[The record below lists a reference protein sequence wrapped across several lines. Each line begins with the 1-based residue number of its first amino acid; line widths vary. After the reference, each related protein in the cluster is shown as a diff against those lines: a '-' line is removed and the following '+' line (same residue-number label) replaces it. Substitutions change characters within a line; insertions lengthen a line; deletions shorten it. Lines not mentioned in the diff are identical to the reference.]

1 MKDLKSIKNSLI
13 KKIKKN
19 NKFLL
24 LIILIMSQKTLMNIF
39 DITANRIRQVKD
51 GAVNDI
57 EDLYA
62 SKSDIQTV
70 LDSKADQANT
80 YTKQQIDANF
90 YDITET
96 YDKTEIN
103 VLSNNISSNT
113 FLIGNLTITSNTNF
127 NNISSNSNLINN
139 LNSTIT
145 SNFNNISSNIHLINN
160 VNSTITSNFNN
171 ISSNSNLIN
180 TNFNNISSNSNL
192 INNLNST
199 ITSNF
204 NNISSNSNLITGLNS
219 TINSHIIAISDLQN
233 GGSFHETDYYNKITT
248 NNLLSEKLDTSISN
262 NTLIHNITT
271 TSTFKIANFGN
282 YNNFFEMYNN
292 YFDSYVYGS
301 LAGSTMFLNQ
311 RGFGNV
317 EINNS
322 STFQND
328 KIILNHNTTILS
340 NLQVSGLFSCSSILD
355 ITGSDSRYV
364 LQSDNL
370 AGLIT
375 GNTNTINSIITNDS
389 TQDTVISQKLDKV
402 NTTVQTVNSP
412 LILSLTDNTNPI
424 FRIQDAVSNQRLE
437 FKRGCQLDSYQGLQ
451 GATPYRL
458 WLGWNTGDVIIGRP
472 NNASRITI
480 NGNVHTSYNFAQMH
494 GTSYFEGAVYMK
506 GNLFTNNDFS
516 TDIKTKIDNINTS
529 INGLEPYLETYT
541 PDAIEGFYMHHPN
554 FVAVSVGDV
563 TNASNQYFMCDGLVN
578 KTIFSKPIDVLG
590 NIYTNAD
597 VNCDNINIA
606 TDGKLTIDTNC
617 ELYRY
622 VSAFSSFDMRNTD
635 SNSSIRFICGDPA
648 VQSNIVGAVNIT
660 TGWTFN
666 TATADFMGNLFAND
680 VYVKTNGALRS
691 NHLAPNGGTLVTVD
705 TNLAVQNAYLATNT
719 IQSFDLTTVSFL
731 DNISMTTGTDIKM
744 GTSEISTY
752 YDGTELS
759 TIDIIFRTSNTAFRI
774 ADSSSTPSVLLS
786 IDKTFGTTVN
796 TGSFTN
802 NAPSTFNENVTV
814 VNTKTLF
821 VNDIQ
826 DASGDAIDIT
836 AGTVT
841 INGSLIDNSD
851 ARLKYD
857 VDLLKSNCISM
868 IKKFK
873 PKKFKRKDRDDKDA
887 IHIGYIADDLL
898 KAVPKEI
905 SNVVHTSREYLGIE
919 YTKVPI
925 LLHKA
930 LLEVIDK
937 VEKLEKEIKELKKEK
952 SK

>member
-1 MKDLKSIKNSLI
+1 MPSINLTNFENVVAHTISEINSTSGI
-13 KKIKKN
+13 
-19 NKFLL
+19 
-24 LIILIMSQKTLMNIF
+24 TNIRN
-39 DITANRIRQVKD
+39 IYANQ
-51 GAVNDI
+51 
-57 EDLYA
+57 
-62 SKSDIQTV
+62 SDIID
-70 LDSKADQANT
+70 LLNNKADQVDT
-80 YTKQQIDANF
+80 YTKAQIDSNF
-90 YDITET
+90 YDITQS
-96 YDKTEIN
+96 YNKTEVN

-127 NNISSNSNLINN
+127 NSISSNSNLINNLNSTMTSNFNSISSNSNLINNLNSTVSTNFNNISSNTNLINTNFNNISTNTHLIDN

-145 SNFNNISSNIHLINN
+145 SNFNNISSN
-160 VNSTITSNFNN
+160 T
-171 ISSNSNLIN
+171 
-180 TNFNNISSNSNL
+180 NL

-199 ITSNF
+199 VSTNF
-204 NNISSNSNLITGLNS
+204 NSISSNSHLIS
-219 TINSHIIAISDLQN
+219 QLQS
-233 GGSFHETDYYNKITT
+233 GSFDSNLYYNKITT
-248 NNLLSEKLDTSISN
+248 NNLLSDKLNTSILN

-282 YNNFFEMYNN
+282 YNNFYEMYNN
-292 YFDSYVYGS
+292 YFDSYIYGNLS
-301 LAGSTMFLNQ
+301 GATMFLNQ
-311 RGFGNV
+311 RGFGDV

-340 NLQVSGLFSCSSILD
+340 NLQVSGLFSCSSILN
-355 ITGSDSRYV
+355 IAGSDARYV
-364 LQSDNL
+364 LQSDGLN
-370 AGLIT
+370 GLIT

-389 TQDTVISQKLDKV
+389 AQDTVISQKLDKV
-402 NTTVQTVNSP
+402 NTTAQTVNSP

-480 NGNVHTSYNFAQMH
+480 NGNIHTSYNFAQMH

-541 PDAIEGFYMHHPN
+541 PDSIQGFYIHHPN
-554 FVAVSVGDV
+554 FVACSIGDI
-563 TNASNQYFMCDGLVN
+563 TNASNQYFMADGLVG

-597 VNCDNINIA
+597 VNCDNVNIA

-617 ELYRY
+617 HLYRY
-622 VSAFSSFDMRNTD
+622 VSAFSSFDMRNSD
-635 SNSSIRFICGDPA
+635 ANSSIRFICGDPA

-660 TGWTFN
+660 SGWTFN
-666 TATADFMGNLFAND
+666 TATVDVMGNLFADD

-691 NHLAPNGGTLVTVD
+691 NHLAPNGGTLITVD
-705 TNLAVQNAYLATNT
+705 TNMAIQNAYLATNT

-731 DNISMTTGTDIKM
+731 NDISMTTGTDIKL

-752 YDGTELS
+752 YDGTNLS
-759 TIDIIFRTSNTAFRI
+759 TFDVIFRTSNTAFRI

-796 TGSFTN
+796 TESFTN
-802 NAPSTFNENVTV
+802 NAPSTFNENITV
-814 VNTKTLF
+814 AGTKKMLCNLIEPSTGT
-821 VNDIQ
+821 N
-826 DASGDAIDIT
+826 IDLT
-836 AGTVT
+836 ATTVT
-841 INGSLIDNSD
+841 INGTFVDSSD
-851 ARLKYD
+851 SRLKYD
-857 VDLLKSNCISM
+857 IDNVKSNCMNI

-873 PKKFKRKDRDDKDA
+873 PKKFKRHDRNDGGKT
-887 IHIGYIADDLL
+887 HIGYIADEVL
-898 KAVPKEI
+898 KAIPKEFENI
-905 SNVVHTSREYLGIE
+905 VCQDREYLGLN
-919 YTKVPI
+919 YLVLPV
-925 LLHKA
+925 LVHKA
-930 LLEVIDK
+930 VLELNDKID
-937 VEKLEKEIKELKKEK
+937 KLEKGFKELKKEK

>member
-1 MKDLKSIKNSLI
+1 MPSINLTNFENVVAHTISEINST
-13 KKIKKN
+13 
-19 NKFLL
+19 
-24 LIILIMSQKTLMNIF
+24 SGVTNIRN
-39 DITANRIRQVKD
+39 IYANQ
-51 GAVNDI
+51 
-57 EDLYA
+57 
-62 SKSDIQTV
+62 SDIID
-70 LDSKADQANT
+70 LLNNKADQVDT
-80 YTKQQIDANF
+80 YTKAQIDANF
-90 YDITET
+90 YDINQS
-96 YDKTEIN
+96 YNKTEVN

-127 NNISSNSNLINN
+127 NNISSNTHLINN

-145 SNFNNISSNIHLINN
+145 
-160 VNSTITSNFNN
+160 
-171 ISSNSNLIN
+171 
-180 TNFNNISSNSNL
+180 TNFNNISSNTNLINTNINNISSNTHL

-219 TINSHIIAISDLQN
+219 TVNSHITAILDLQNEN
-233 GGSFHETDYYNKITT
+233 GGSFNESDYYNKITT
-248 NNLLSEKLDTSISN
+248 NNLLSEKLNTSVLN

-282 YNNFFEMYNN
+282 YNNFYEMYNN
-292 YFDSYVYGS
+292 YFDSYIYGNLS
-301 LAGSTMFLNQ
+301 GATMFLNQ
-311 RGFGNV
+311 RGFGDV

-328 KIILNHNTTILS
+328 KILLNHNTTILS

-355 ITGSDSRYV
+355 IAGSDARYV
-364 LQSDNL
+364 LQSDGLNS
-370 AGLIT
+370 LIT

-389 TQDTVISQKLDKV
+389 AQDTVISQKLDKV
-402 NTTVQTVNSP
+402 NTTAQTVNSP

-480 NGNVHTSYNFAQMH
+480 NGNIHTSYNFAQMH

-541 PDAIEGFYMHHPN
+541 PDAIEGFYIHHPN
-554 FVAVSVGDV
+554 FVACNIGDI
-563 TNASNQYFMCDGLVN
+563 TNASNQYFMADGLVG

-635 SNSSIRFICGDPA
+635 ANSSIRFICGDPA

-660 TGWTFN
+660 SGWTFN
-666 TATADFMGNLFAND
+666 TATVDVMGNLFADD

-691 NHLAPNGGTLVTVD
+691 NHLAPNGGTLITVD

-731 DNISMTTGTDIKM
+731 NDISMTTGTDLKL

-752 YDGTELS
+752 YDGTSLS
-759 TIDIIFRTSNTAFRI
+759 TIDVIFRTSNTAFRI

-796 TGSFTN
+796 TESFTN
-802 NAPSTFNENVTV
+802 NAPSTFNENITV
-814 VNTKTLF
+814 AGTKKMLCNLIEPSTGT
-821 VNDIQ
+821 N
-826 DASGDAIDIT
+826 IDLT
-836 AGTVT
+836 ATTVT
-841 INGSLIDNSD
+841 INGTFVDSSD
-851 ARLKYD
+851 SRLKYD
-857 VDLLKSNCISM
+857 IDNIKSNCM
-868 IKKFK
+868 NVIKKFK
-873 PKKFKRKDRDDKDA
+873 PKKFKRHDRNDNGKT
-887 IHIGYIADDLL
+887 HIGYIADEVL
-898 KAVPKEI
+898 KAIPKEFENI
-905 SNVVHTSREYLGIE
+905 VCKDREYLGLN
-919 YTKVPI
+919 YLVLPV
-925 LLHKA
+925 LVHKA
-930 LLEVIDK
+930 VLELNDKID
-937 VEKLEKEIKELKKEK
+937 KLEKEIKELKKEK

>member
-1 MKDLKSIKNSLI
+1 MPSINLTNFENVVAHTISEINST
-13 KKIKKN
+13 
-19 NKFLL
+19 
-24 LIILIMSQKTLMNIF
+24 SGVTNIRN
-39 DITANRIRQVKD
+39 IYANQ
-51 GAVNDI
+51 
-57 EDLYA
+57 
-62 SKSDIQTV
+62 SDIID
-70 LDSKADQANT
+70 LLNNKADQVDT
-80 YTKQQIDANF
+80 YTKAQIDANF
-90 YDITET
+90 YDITQS
-96 YDKTEIN
+96 YNKTEVN

-127 NNISSNSNLINN
+127 NNISSNTHLINN

-145 SNFNNISSNIHLINN
+145 
-160 VNSTITSNFNN
+160 
-171 ISSNSNLIN
+171 
-180 TNFNNISSNSNL
+180 TNFNNISSNTNLINTNIINISSNTHL

-219 TINSHIIAISDLQN
+219 TVNSHITAILDLQNEN
-233 GGSFHETDYYNKITT
+233 GGSFHESDYYNKITT
-248 NNLLSEKLDTSISN
+248 NNLLSEKLNTSVLN

-282 YNNFFEMYNN
+282 YNNFYEMYNN
-292 YFDSYVYGS
+292 YFDSYIYGNLS
-301 LAGSTMFLNQ
+301 GATMFLNQ
-311 RGFGNV
+311 RGFGDV

-328 KIILNHNTTILS
+328 KILLNHNTTILS

-355 ITGSDSRYV
+355 IAGSDARYV
-364 LQSDNL
+364 LQSDGLNS
-370 AGLIT
+370 LIT

-389 TQDTVISQKLDKV
+389 AQDTVISQKLDKV
-402 NTTVQTVNSP
+402 NTTAQTVNSP

-529 INGLEPYLETYT
+529 INGLEPYLETYV
-541 PDAIEGFYMHHPN
+541 PDAIEGFYIHHPS
-554 FVAVSVGDV
+554 FVACSIGDI
-563 TNASNQYFMCDGLVN
+563 TNASNQYFMADGLVG

-606 TDGKLTIDTNC
+606 TNGKLTIDTNC

-635 SNSSIRFICGDPA
+635 ANSSIRFICGDPA

-660 TGWTFN
+660 SGWTFN
-666 TATADFMGNLFAND
+666 TATVDVMGNLFADD

-691 NHLAPNGGTLVTVD
+691 NHLAPNGGTLITVD

-731 DNISMTTGTDIKM
+731 NDISMTTGTDIKL

-752 YDGTELS
+752 YDGTNLS
-759 TIDIIFRTSNTAFRI
+759 TFDVIFRTSNTAFRVS
-774 ADSSSTPSVLLS
+774 DSSTTPSVLLS

-802 NAPSTFNENVTV
+802 NASSTFNENVTV
-814 VNTKTLF
+814 AGTKKMLCNTLEPSTGT
-821 VNDIQ
+821 N
-826 DASGDAIDIT
+826 IDLT
-836 AGTVT
+836 ATTVT
-841 INGSLIDNSD
+841 INGTFVDSSD
-851 ARLKYD
+851 SRLKYD
-857 VDLLKSNCISM
+857 IDNVKSNCMNI

-873 PKKFKRKDRDDKDA
+873 PKKFKRHDRNDGGKT
-887 IHIGYIADDLL
+887 HIGYIADEVL
-898 KAVPKEI
+898 KAIPKEFENI
-905 SNVVHTSREYLGIE
+905 VCKDKEYLGLN
-919 YTKVPI
+919 YLVLPV
-925 LLHKA
+925 LVHKA
-930 LLEVIDK
+930 VLELNDKID
-937 VEKLEKEIKELKKEK
+937 KLEK
-952 SK
+952 

>member
-1 MKDLKSIKNSLI
+1 MPSINLTNFENVVAHTISEINDTGIQDI
-13 KKIKKN
+13 KTI
-19 NKFLL
+19 
-24 LIILIMSQKTLMNIF
+24 
-39 DITANRIRQVKD
+39 
-51 GAVNDI
+51 
-57 EDLYA
+57 YA
-62 SKSDIQTV
+62 SQTDIID
-70 LDSKADQANT
+70 LLNNKADQVNT
-80 YTKQQIDANF
+80 YTKAQIDANF
-90 YDITET
+90 YTKIES
-96 YDKTEIN
+96 YNKTEVN
-103 VLSNNISSNT
+103 VLSNNISSNAYFIMNNTATIASNLVNVSSNT

-127 NNISSNSNLINN
+127 NNISSNTHLINN

-145 SNFNNISSNIHLINN
+145 TNFNNISSNTNLINTN
-160 VNSTITSNFNN
+160 INN
-171 ISSNSNLIN
+171 ISSNTSLIN
-180 TNFNNISSNSNL
+180 TNINNTSSNTHLINNLNSTVTTNFNNISSNSHL
-192 INNLNST
+192 ISQ
-199 ITSNF
+199 
-204 NNISSNSNLITGLNS
+204 
-219 TINSHIIAISDLQN
+219 LQT
-233 GGSFHETDYYNKITT
+233 GSFNEADYYNKITT
-248 NNLLSEKLDTSISN
+248 NNLLSEKLNTSVLN

-271 TSTFKIANFGN
+271 TATFKIAEFGN

-301 LAGSTMFLNQ
+301 LTGSTIFLNQ
-311 RGFGNV
+311 RGFGDV

-355 ITGSDSRYV
+355 IAGSDARYV
-364 LQSDNL
+364 LQSDGL
-370 AGLIT
+370 SGLIT

-389 TQDTVISQKLDKV
+389 AQDTVISQKLDKV
-402 NTTVQTVNSP
+402 NTTAQTVNSP

-437 FKRGCQLDSYQGLQ
+437 FKRGCQLDSYQGLT

-541 PDAIEGFYMHHPN
+541 PDATEGFYIHHPN
-554 FVAVSVGDV
+554 FVAVSVGDI
-563 TNASNQYFMCDGLVN
+563 TNASNQYMMCDGLVN
-578 KTIFSKPIDVLG
+578 KTIFSKPVDVLG

-597 VNCDNINIA
+597 VNCDNVNIA

-622 VSAFSSFDMRNTD
+622 VSAFSSFDMRNTNA
-635 SNSSIRFICGDPA
+635 NSSIRFICGDPA
-648 VQSNIVGAVNIT
+648 VQSNIVGAVNIS

-666 TATADFMGNLFAND
+666 TSTVDVMGNLFAD
-680 VYVKTNGALRS
+680 DIYVKTNGALRS
-691 NHLAPNGGTLVTVD
+691 NHISPNGGSLVTID
-705 TNLAVQNAYLATNT
+705 SNLAVQNAYLATNT

-731 DNISMTTGTDIKM
+731 NNISMTTGTDLKM

-752 YDGTELS
+752 YDGTSLS
-759 TIDIIFRTSNTAFRI
+759 TIDVIFRTSNTAFRV
-774 ADSSSTPSVLLS
+774 ADSSTTPSVLLS

-796 TGSFTN
+796 TESFTN
-802 NAPSTFNENVTV
+802 NAPSTFNENITV
-814 VNTKTLF
+814 AGTKKMLCNLIEPSTGT
-821 VNDIQ
+821 N
-826 DASGDAIDIT
+826 IDLT
-836 AGTVT
+836 ATTVT
-841 INGSLIDNSD
+841 INGTFVDSSD
-851 ARLKYD
+851 SRLKYD
-857 VDLLKSNCISM
+857 IDNVKSNCMNI

-873 PKKFKRKDRDDKDA
+873 PKKFKRHDRNDDGKT
-887 IHIGYIADDLL
+887 HIGYIADEVL
-898 KAVPKEI
+898 KAIPKEFE
-905 SNVVHTSREYLGIE
+905 NVVCKDREYLGLN
-919 YTKVPI
+919 YLVLPV
-925 LLHKA
+925 LVHKA
-930 LLEVIDK
+930 VLELNDK
-937 VEKLEKEIKELKKEK
+937 VDKLEKEIKELKKEK

>member
-1 MKDLKSIKNSLI
+1 
-13 KKIKKN
+13 
-19 NKFLL
+19 
-24 LIILIMSQKTLMNIF
+24 MNTF
-39 DITANRIRQVKD
+39 DITANKIRQVKD

-80 YTKQQIDANF
+80 YTKEQINANF

-127 NNISSNSNLINN
+127 NNISSNTNLINN
-139 LNSTIT
+139 VNSTMT
-145 SNFNNISSNIHLINN
+145 TNFNNISSNMHLINN
-160 VNSTITSNFNN
+160 LNSTITSNFNN

-180 TNFNNISSNSNL
+180 TNFNNVSSNSHL

-199 ITSNF
+199 MTSNF

-233 GGSFHETDYYNKITT
+233 GGSFNETDYYNKITT
-248 NNLLSEKLDTSISN
+248 NNLLSEKLDTSVLN

-311 RGFGNV
+311 RGFGNY
-317 EINNS
+317 NS

-340 NLQVSGLFSCSSILD
+340 NLQISGLFSCSSILD
-355 ITGSDSRYV
+355 ITGSDARYV
-364 LQSDNL
+364 LQSDGL
-370 AGLIT
+370 SGLIT
-375 GNTNTINSIITNDS
+375 GNTNTINSIITSNNS
-389 TQDTVISQKLDKV
+389 QDTSLGQKLDKIDTNAQSIAGPIIYSD
-402 NTTVQTVNSP
+402 NTTLHSNLNMLTTGSIICNKFSTTPSP
-412 LILSLTDNTNPI
+412 EI
-424 FRIQDAVSNQRLE
+424 
-437 FKRGCQLDSYQGLQ
+437 GLQ
-451 GATPYRL
+451 MTFQMFNREFNINRDGRMWMSSAGGQWETQI
-458 WLGWNTGDVIIGRP
+458 GDANVGRVWVKD
-472 NNASRITI
+472 RF
-480 NGNVHTSYNFAQMH
+480 GL
-494 GTSYFEGAVYMK
+494 GAVGVNGYVLNCA
-506 GNLFTNNDFS
+506 GQARFTGAAQFVGTNSAISLNNGSYLNF
-516 TDIKTKIDNINTS
+516 NNNGS
-529 INGLEPYLETYT
+529 IQRYT
-541 PDAIEGFYMHHPN
+541 PDAIEGLYMAHNN

-563 TNASNQYFMCDGLVN
+563 SNASNQYFMCDGLVN
-578 KTIFSKPIDVLG
+578 KTIFNKPVDVLG

-635 SNSSIRFICGDPA
+635 ANSSIRFICGDPA

-666 TATADFMGNLFAND
+666 TATADFMGNLFADD

-691 NHLAPNGGTLVTVD
+691 NHIAPNGGTLVTVD

-731 DNISMTTGTDIKM
+731 NNISMTTGTDIKM

-752 YDGTELS
+752 YDGTSLS
-759 TIDIIFRTSNTAFRI
+759 TIDVIFRTSNTAFRVSD
-774 ADSSSTPSVLLS
+774 ASSTPSVLLS

-796 TGSFTN
+796 TESFTN

-836 AGTVT
+836 AGSVT

-873 PKKFKRKDRDDKDA
+873 PKKIKRKDRDDKDA

-905 SNVVHTSREYLGIE
+905 SNVVHSSREYLGIE

-937 VEKLEKEIKELKKEK
+937 VEKLEKEIKEFKKEK
-952 SK
+952 KYII

>member
-1 MKDLKSIKNSLI
+1 
-13 KKIKKN
+13 
-19 NKFLL
+19 
-24 LIILIMSQKTLMNIF
+24 MNIF

-62 SKSDIQTV
+62 SRSDIQTV
-70 LDSKADQANT
+70 LDSKADQADT
-80 YTKQQIDANF
+80 YTKEQINANF

-96 YDKTEIN
+96 YNKTEIN

-113 FLIGNLTITSNTNF
+113 FLIGNLTVTSNTNF
-127 NNISSNSNLINN
+127 NNISSNTNLINN
-139 LNSTIT
+139 LNSTM
-145 SNFNNISSNIHLINN
+145 
-160 VNSTITSNFNN
+160 TSNFNN
-171 ISSNSNLIN
+171 ISSNSHLIN
-180 TNFNNISSNSNL
+180 TNFNNISSNTNL

-199 ITSNF
+199 VSTNF
-204 NNISSNSNLITGLNS
+204 NNISSNSHLIS
-219 TINSHIIAISDLQN
+219 QLQT
-233 GGSFHETDYYNKITT
+233 GSFDSNLYYNKITT
-248 NNLLSEKLDTSISN
+248 NTLLSDKLNTSILN

-271 TSTFKIANFGN
+271 TATFKIAEFGN

-292 YFDSYVYGS
+292 YFDSYVYGNLS
-301 LAGSTMFLNQ
+301 GATMFLNQ
-311 RGFGNV
+311 RGFGDV

-328 KIILNHNTTILS
+328 KILLNHNTTILS

-364 LQSDNL
+364 LQSDNV

-389 TQDTVISQKLDKV
+389 AQDTVISQKLDKV
-402 NTTVQTVNSP
+402 NTTAQTVNSP

-480 NGNVHTSYNFAQMH
+480 NGNVHTSYNFAQAH

-541 PDAIEGFYMHHPN
+541 PDAIEGFYIHHPN
-554 FVAVSVGDV
+554 FLACSIGDLSD
-563 TNASNQYFMCDGLVN
+563 ASNQYFMADGLVG

-597 VNCDNINIA
+597 VNCDNVNIA

-635 SNSSIRFICGDPA
+635 ANSSIRFICGDPA

-660 TGWTFN
+660 SGWTFN
-666 TATADFMGNLFAND
+666 TATVDVMGNLFADD

-691 NHLAPNGGTLVTVD
+691 NHLAPNGGTLITVD
-705 TNLAVQNAYLATNT
+705 TNMAVQNAYLATNT

-731 DNISMTTGTDIKM
+731 NNISMTTGTDIKM

-752 YDGTELS
+752 HDGTNLS
-759 TIDIIFRTSNTAFRI
+759 TIDVIFRTSNTAFRVSD
-774 ADSSSTPSVLLS
+774 ASSTPSVLLS

-796 TGSFTN
+796 TESFTN

-814 VNTKTLF
+814 AGTKKMLCNLIEPSTGT
-821 VNDIQ
+821 N
-826 DASGDAIDIT
+826 IDLT
-836 AGTVT
+836 ATTVT
-841 INGSLIDNSD
+841 INGTFVDSSD
-851 ARLKYD
+851 SRLKYD
-857 VDLLKSNCISM
+857 IDNVKSNCMNI
-868 IKKFK
+868 IKKF
-873 PKKFKRKDRDDKDA
+873 
-887 IHIGYIADDLL
+887 
-898 KAVPKEI
+898 
-905 SNVVHTSREYLGIE
+905 
-919 YTKVPI
+919 
-925 LLHKA
+925 
-930 LLEVIDK
+930 
-937 VEKLEKEIKELKKEK
+937 
-952 SK
+952 

>member
-1 MKDLKSIKNSLI
+1 MTTNFNNINSNSNLI
-13 KKIKKN
+13 N
-19 NKFLL
+19 
-24 LIILIMSQKTLMNIF
+24 TNI
-39 DITANRIRQVKD
+39 
-51 GAVNDI
+51 
-57 EDLYA
+57 
-62 SKSDIQTV
+62 
-70 LDSKADQANT
+70 
-80 YTKQQIDANF
+80 
-90 YDITET
+90 
-96 YDKTEIN
+96 
-103 VLSNNISSNT
+103 NNISSNT
-113 FLIGNLTITSNTNF
+113 H
-127 NNISSNSNLINN
+127 LINN

-145 SNFNNISSNIHLINN
+145 
-160 VNSTITSNFNN
+160 T
-171 ISSNSNLIN
+171 
-180 TNFNNISSNSNL
+180 
-192 INNLNST
+192 
-199 ITSNF
+199 NF

-219 TINSHIIAISDLQN
+219 TVNSHISAISDLQN
-233 GGSFHETDYYNKITT
+233 GGSLNEADYYNKITT
-248 NNLLSEKLDTSISN
+248 NNLLSNKLNTSILN

-271 TSTFKIANFGN
+271 TATFKIAEFGN

-292 YFDSYVYGS
+292 YFDSYVYGNS
-301 LAGSTMFLNQ
+301 SGATMFLNQ
-311 RGFGNV
+311 RGFGDV

-328 KIILNHNTTILS
+328 KIILSHNTTILS

-355 ITGSDSRYV
+355 IAGSDARYV

-370 AGLIT
+370 AGLIS
-375 GNTNTINSIITNDS
+375 GNTNTINTIITNDS
-389 TQDTVISQKLDKV
+389 AQDVSISQKLDKV
-402 NTTVQTVNSP
+402 NTTAQTVNSP

-480 NGNVHTSYNFAQMH
+480 NGNVHTSYNFAQAH
-494 GTSYFEGAVYMK
+494 GTSYFEGGVYMK

-516 TDIKTKIDNINTS
+516 TDIKTKTDNINTS

-541 PDAIEGFYMHHPN
+541 PDAIEGFYIHHPN
-554 FVAVSVGDV
+554 FVACSVGDI
-563 TNASNQYFMCDGLVN
+563 TNASNQYFMADGLVG

-597 VNCDNINIA
+597 VNCDNVNID

-648 VQSNIVGAVNIT
+648 VQSNVVGAVNIT
-660 TGWTFN
+660 SGWTFN
-666 TATADFMGNLFAND
+666 TATADFMGNLFADD

-691 NHLAPNGGTLVTVD
+691 NHLAPNGGTVITVD

-731 DNISMTTGTDIKM
+731 NDISMTTGTDIKL

-752 YDGTELS
+752 YDGTNLS
-759 TIDIIFRTSNTAFRI
+759 TFDVIFRTSNTAFRVS
-774 ADSSSTPSVLLS
+774 DSSTTPSVLLS
-786 IDKTFGTTVN
+786 IDKTFGTTLN

-802 NAPSTFNENVTV
+802 NASSTFNENVTV
-814 VNTKTLF
+814 AGTKKLLCNTLEPSTGT
-821 VNDIQ
+821 N
-826 DASGDAIDIT
+826 IDLT
-836 AGTVT
+836 ATTVT
-841 INGSLIDNSD
+841 INGTFVDSSD
-851 ARLKYD
+851 SRLKYD
-857 VDLLKSNCISM
+857 IDNVKSNCMNI

-873 PKKFKRKDRDDKDA
+873 PKKFKRHDRNDGGKT
-887 IHIGYIADDLL
+887 HIGYIADEVL
-898 KAVPKEI
+898 KAIPKEFENI
-905 SNVVHTSREYLGIE
+905 VCKDKEYLGLN
-919 YTKVPI
+919 YLVLPV
-925 LLHKA
+925 LVHKA
-930 LLEVIDK
+930 VLELNDKID
-937 VEKLEKEIKELKKEK
+937 KLEKEIKELKKEK

>member
-1 MKDLKSIKNSLI
+1 MPSINLTNFENVVAHTISEINSTSGI
-13 KKIKKN
+13 
-19 NKFLL
+19 
-24 LIILIMSQKTLMNIF
+24 TNIRN
-39 DITANRIRQVKD
+39 IYANQ
-51 GAVNDI
+51 
-57 EDLYA
+57 
-62 SKSDIQTV
+62 SDIID
-70 LDSKADQANT
+70 LLNNKADQVDT
-80 YTKQQIDANF
+80 YTKAQIDSNF
-90 YDITET
+90 YDITQS
-96 YDKTEIN
+96 YNKTEVN

-127 NNISSNSNLINN
+127 NSISSNSNLINNLNSTMTSNFNSISSNSNLINNLNSTVSTNFNNISSNTNLINTNFNNISTNTHLIDN

-145 SNFNNISSNIHLINN
+145 SNFNNISSNTNLINN
-160 VNSTITSNFNN
+160 LNSTVS
-171 ISSNSNLIN
+171 
-180 TNFNNISSNSNL
+180 TNFNNISSNSHL
-192 INNLNST
+192 ISQLQSG
-199 ITSNF
+199 SF
-204 NNISSNSNLITGLNS
+204 DSNL
-219 TINSHIIAISDLQN
+219 
-233 GGSFHETDYYNKITT
+233 YYNKITT
-248 NNLLSEKLDTSISN
+248 NNLLSDKLNTSILN

-282 YNNFFEMYNN
+282 YNNFYEMYNN
-292 YFDSYVYGS
+292 YFDSYIYGNLS
-301 LAGSTMFLNQ
+301 GATMFLNQ
-311 RGFGNV
+311 RGFGDV

-340 NLQVSGLFSCSSILD
+340 NLQVSGLFSCSSILN
-355 ITGSDSRYV
+355 IAGSDARYV
-364 LQSDNL
+364 LQSDGLN
-370 AGLIT
+370 GLIT

-389 TQDTVISQKLDKV
+389 AQDTVISQKLDKV
-402 NTTVQTVNSP
+402 NTTAQTVNSP

-480 NGNVHTSYNFAQMH
+480 NGNIHTSYNFAQMH

-541 PDAIEGFYMHHPN
+541 PSSTEGFYVHHPN
-554 FVAVSVGDV
+554 FVACSVGDI
-563 TNASNQYFMCDGLVN
+563 TNASNQYFMADGLVG

-590 NIYTNAD
+590 NIYTNAS
-597 VNCDNINIA
+597 VNCDNVNIA

-622 VSAFSSFDMRNTD
+622 VSAFSSFDMRNSD
-635 SNSSIRFICGDPA
+635 ANSSIRFICGDPA
-648 VQSNIVGAVNIT
+648 VQSNIVGAVNVS

-666 TATADFMGNLFAND
+666 TSTADVMGNLFADNI
-680 VYVKTNGALRS
+680 YVKSGGALRS
-691 NHLAPNGGTLVTVD
+691 NHLAPNGGTLITVD

-731 DNISMTTGTDIKM
+731 DNISMTTGTDILM

-752 YDGTELS
+752 YDGTNLS
-759 TIDIIFRTSNTAFRI
+759 TIDVIFRTSNTAFRVS
-774 ADSSSTPSVLLS
+774 DSSTTPSVLLS

-802 NAPSTFNENVTV
+802 NASSTFNENVKVAGTKKLLC
-814 VNTKTLF
+814 NTLEPSTGT
-821 VNDIQ
+821 N
-826 DASGDAIDIT
+826 IDLT
-836 AGTVT
+836 ATTVT
-841 INGSLIDNSD
+841 INGTFVDSSD
-851 ARLKYD
+851 SRLKYD
-857 VDLLKSNCISM
+857 IDNVKSNCMNI

-873 PKKFKRKDRDDKDA
+873 PKKFKRHDRNDGGKT
-887 IHIGYIADDLL
+887 HIGYIADEVL
-898 KAVPKEI
+898 KAIPKEFENI
-905 SNVVHTSREYLGIE
+905 VCQDREYLGLN
-919 YTKVPI
+919 YLVLPV
-925 LLHKA
+925 LVHKA
-930 LLEVIDK
+930 VLELNDKID
-937 VEKLEKEIKELKKEK
+937 KLEKEVKELKKEK

>member
-1 MKDLKSIKNSLI
+1 MPSINLTNFENVVAHTISEINST
-13 KKIKKN
+13 
-19 NKFLL
+19 
-24 LIILIMSQKTLMNIF
+24 SGVTNIRN
-39 DITANRIRQVKD
+39 IYANQ
-51 GAVNDI
+51 
-57 EDLYA
+57 
-62 SKSDIQTV
+62 SDIID
-70 LDSKADQANT
+70 LLNNKADQVDT
-80 YTKQQIDANF
+80 YTKAQIDANF
-90 YDITET
+90 YDINQS
-96 YDKTEIN
+96 YNKTEVD

-127 NNISSNSNLINN
+127 NSISSNTNLISNLNSTMTTNFNNISSNSNLINTNINNISSNTHLINN

-145 SNFNNISSNIHLINN
+145 SNFNNISSN
-160 VNSTITSNFNN
+160 T
-171 ISSNSNLIN
+171 
-180 TNFNNISSNSNL
+180 
-192 INNLNST
+192 
-199 ITSNF
+199 
-204 NNISSNSNLITGLNS
+204 NLITGLNS
-219 TINSHIIAISDLQN
+219 TVNSHISAISDLQN
-233 GGSFHETDYYNKITT
+233 GGSLNEADYYNKITT
-248 NNLLSEKLDTSISN
+248 NNLLSNKLNTSILN

-271 TSTFKIANFGN
+271 TATFKIAEFGN

-292 YFDSYVYGS
+292 YFDSYVYGNS
-301 LAGSTMFLNQ
+301 TGATMFLNQ
-311 RGFGNV
+311 RGFGDV

-355 ITGSDSRYV
+355 IAGSDARYV

-370 AGLIT
+370 AGLIS
-375 GNTNTINSIITNDS
+375 GNTNTINTIIANDS
-389 TQDTVISQKLDKV
+389 AQDVSISQKLDKV
-402 NTTVQTVNSP
+402 NTTAQTVNSP

-529 INGLEPYLETYT
+529 INGLEPYLETYV
-541 PDAIEGFYMHHPN
+541 PDAIEGFYIHHPN
-554 FVAVSVGDV
+554 FVACSIGDI
-563 TNASNQYFMCDGLVN
+563 TIASNQYFMADGLVG

-635 SNSSIRFICGDPA
+635 ANSSIRFICGDPA

-660 TGWTFN
+660 SGWTFN
-666 TATADFMGNLFAND
+666 TATVDVMGNLFADD

-691 NHLAPNGGTLVTVD
+691 NHLAPNGGTLITVD
-705 TNLAVQNAYLATNT
+705 TNMAIQNAYLATNT

-731 DNISMTTGTDIKM
+731 NDISMTTGTDLKL

-752 YDGTELS
+752 YDGTSLS
-759 TIDIIFRTSNTAFRI
+759 TIDVIFRTSNTAFRI

-796 TGSFTN
+796 TESFTN
-802 NAPSTFNENVTV
+802 NAPSTFNENITV
-814 VNTKTLF
+814 AGTKKMLCNLIEPSTGT
-821 VNDIQ
+821 N
-826 DASGDAIDIT
+826 IDLT
-836 AGTVT
+836 ATTVT
-841 INGSLIDNSD
+841 INGTFVDSSD
-851 ARLKYD
+851 SRLKYD
-857 VDLLKSNCISM
+857 IDNIKSNCM
-868 IKKFK
+868 NVIKKFK
-873 PKKFKRKDRDDKDA
+873 PKKFKRHDRNDNGKT
-887 IHIGYIADDLL
+887 HIGYIADEVL
-898 KAVPKEI
+898 KAIPKEFENI
-905 SNVVHTSREYLGIE
+905 VCKDREYLGLN
-919 YTKVPI
+919 YLVLPV
-925 LLHKA
+925 LVHKA
-930 LLEVIDK
+930 VLELSDKID
-937 VEKLEKEIKELKKEK
+937 KLEKEIKEFKKEK

>member
-1 MKDLKSIKNSLI
+1 MVKSINLTNFENVVAHTISEINDTGIQDI
-13 KKIKKN
+13 KTI
-19 NKFLL
+19 
-24 LIILIMSQKTLMNIF
+24 
-39 DITANRIRQVKD
+39 
-51 GAVNDI
+51 
-57 EDLYA
+57 YA
-62 SKSDIQTV
+62 SQSDIID
-70 LDSKADQANT
+70 LLNNKADQVDT
-80 YTKQQIDANF
+80 YTKAQIDANF
-90 YDITET
+90 YDITQS
-96 YDKTEIN
+96 YNKTEVN
-103 VLSNNISSNT
+103 VLSNNISSNAYFIMNNTATIASNLVNVSSNT

-127 NNISSNSNLINN
+127 NNISSNTHLINN

-145 SNFNNISSNIHLINN
+145 TNFNNISSNTNLINTN
-160 VNSTITSNFNN
+160 INN
-171 ISSNSNLIN
+171 ISSNTTLIN
-180 TNFNNISSNSNL
+180 TNINNTSSNTHLINNLNSTVTTNFNNISSNSHL
-192 INNLNST
+192 ISQ
-199 ITSNF
+199 
-204 NNISSNSNLITGLNS
+204 
-219 TINSHIIAISDLQN
+219 LQT
-233 GGSFHETDYYNKITT
+233 GSFNEADYYNKITT
-248 NNLLSEKLDTSISN
+248 NNLLSEKLNTSVLN

-271 TSTFKIANFGN
+271 TATFKIAEFGN

-301 LAGSTMFLNQ
+301 LTGSTMFLNQ
-311 RGFGNV
+311 RGFGDV

-328 KIILNHNTTILS
+328 KILLNHNTTILS

-355 ITGSDSRYV
+355 IAGSDARYV
-364 LQSDNL
+364 LQSDGL
-370 AGLIT
+370 SGLIT

-389 TQDTVISQKLDKV
+389 AQDTVISQKLDKV
-402 NTTVQTVNSP
+402 NTTAQTVNSP

-437 FKRGCQLDSYQGLQ
+437 FKRGCQLDSYQGLT

-480 NGNVHTSYNFAQMH
+480 NGNVHTSYNFAQAH

-554 FVAVSVGDV
+554 FVAVSVGDI
-563 TNASNQYFMCDGLVN
+563 TNASNQYMMCDGLVN
-578 KTIFSKPIDVLG
+578 KTIFSKPVDVLG

-597 VNCDNINIA
+597 VNCDNVNIA

-635 SNSSIRFICGDPA
+635 ANSSIRFICGDPA
-648 VQSNIVGAVNIT
+648 VQSNIVGAVNIS

-666 TATADFMGNLFAND
+666 TSTADVMGNLFAD
-680 VYVKTNGALRS
+680 DIYVKTNGALRS
-691 NHLAPNGGTLVTVD
+691 NHIAPNGGTLVTVD

-731 DNISMTTGTDIKM
+731 NNISMTTGTDLKM

-752 YDGTELS
+752 YDGTSLS
-759 TIDIIFRTSNTAFRI
+759 TIDVIFRTSNTAFRV
-774 ADSSSTPSVLLS
+774 ADSSTTPSVLLS

-796 TGSFTN
+796 TESFTN

-814 VNTKTLF
+814 AGTKKMLCNLIEPSTGT
-821 VNDIQ
+821 N
-826 DASGDAIDIT
+826 IDLT
-836 AGTVT
+836 ATTVT
-841 INGSLIDNSD
+841 INGTFVDSSD
-851 ARLKYD
+851 SRLKYD
-857 VDLLKSNCISM
+857 IDNVKSNCMNI

-873 PKKFKRKDRDDKDA
+873 PKKFKRHDRNDNGKT
-887 IHIGYIADDLL
+887 HIGYIADEVL
-898 KAVPKEI
+898 KAIPKEFE
-905 SNVVHTSREYLGIE
+905 NVVCKDREYLGLN
-919 YTKVPI
+919 YLVLPV
-925 LLHKA
+925 LVHKA
-930 LLEVIDK
+930 VLELNDK
-937 VEKLEKEIKELKKEK
+937 VDKLEKEIKELKKEK

>member
-1 MKDLKSIKNSLI
+1 MPSINLTNFENVVAHTISEINSTSGI
-13 KKIKKN
+13 
-19 NKFLL
+19 
-24 LIILIMSQKTLMNIF
+24 TNIRN
-39 DITANRIRQVKD
+39 IYANQ
-51 GAVNDI
+51 
-57 EDLYA
+57 
-62 SKSDIQTV
+62 SDIID
-70 LDSKADQANT
+70 LLNNKADQVDT
-80 YTKQQIDANF
+80 YTKAQIDSNF
-90 YDITET
+90 YDITQS
-96 YDKTEIN
+96 YNKTEVN

-127 NNISSNSNLINN
+127 NSISSNSNLINNLNSTMTSNFNSISSNSNLINNLNSTVSTNFNNISSNTNLINTNFNNISTNTHLIDN

-145 SNFNNISSNIHLINN
+145 SNFNNISSNTNLINN
-160 VNSTITSNFNN
+160 LNSTVS
-171 ISSNSNLIN
+171 
-180 TNFNNISSNSNL
+180 TNFNNISSNSHL
-192 INNLNST
+192 ISQLQSG
-199 ITSNF
+199 SF
-204 NNISSNSNLITGLNS
+204 DSNL
-219 TINSHIIAISDLQN
+219 
-233 GGSFHETDYYNKITT
+233 YYNKITT
-248 NNLLSEKLDTSISN
+248 NNLLSEKLDTSILN
-262 NTLIHNITT
+262 NQLIHNITNN
-271 TSTFKIANFGN
+271 STFKIANFGN
-282 YNNFFEMYNN
+282 YNNFYEMYNN
-292 YFDSYVYGS
+292 YFDSYIYGNLS
-301 LAGSTMFLNQ
+301 GATMFLNQ
-311 RGFGNV
+311 RGFGDV

-340 NLQVSGLFSCSSILD
+340 NLQVSGTFSCSSILD
-355 ITGSDSRYV
+355 ITGSDARYV
-364 LQSDNL
+364 LQSDGLN
-370 AGLIT
+370 GLIT

-389 TQDTVISQKLDKV
+389 AQDTVISQKLDKV
-402 NTTVQTVNSP
+402 NTTAQTVNSP

-480 NGNVHTSYNFAQMH
+480 NGNIHTSYNFAQMH

-541 PDAIEGFYMHHPN
+541 PDATEGFYIHHPN
-554 FVAVSVGDV
+554 FVACSVGDI
-563 TNASNQYFMCDGLVN
+563 TNASNQYFMADGLIG

-597 VNCDNINIA
+597 VNCDNVNIA

-617 ELYRY
+617 HLYRY
-622 VSAFSSFDMRNTD
+622 VSAFSSFDMRNSD
-635 SNSSIRFICGDPA
+635 ANSSIRFICGDPA

-660 TGWTFN
+660 SGWTFN
-666 TATADFMGNLFAND
+666 TATADFMGNLFADD

-691 NHLAPNGGTLVTVD
+691 NHLAPNGGTLITVD

-731 DNISMTTGTDIKM
+731 DNISMTTGTDILM

-752 YDGTELS
+752 YDGTNLS
-759 TIDIIFRTSNTAFRI
+759 TIDVIFRTSNTAFRVS
-774 ADSSSTPSVLLS
+774 DSSTTPSVLLS

-802 NAPSTFNENVTV
+802 NASSTFNENVKV
-814 VNTKTLF
+814 AGTKKLLCNLIEPATGT
-821 VNDIQ
+821 N
-826 DASGDAIDIT
+826 IDLT
-836 AGTVT
+836 ATTVT
-841 INGSLIDNSD
+841 INGTFVDSSD
-851 ARLKYD
+851 SRLKYD
-857 VDLLKSNCISM
+857 IDNVKSNCMNI

-873 PKKFKRKDRDDKDA
+873 PKKFKRHDRNDGGKT
-887 IHIGYIADDLL
+887 HIGYIADEVL
-898 KAVPKEI
+898 KAIPKEFENI
-905 SNVVHTSREYLGIE
+905 VCQDREYLGLN
-919 YTKVPI
+919 YLVLPV
-925 LLHKA
+925 LVHKA
-930 LLEVIDK
+930 VLELNDKID
-937 VEKLEKEIKELKKEK
+937 KLEKEVKELKKEK

>member
-1 MKDLKSIKNSLI
+1 
-13 KKIKKN
+13 
-19 NKFLL
+19 
-24 LIILIMSQKTLMNIF
+24 MNIF

-80 YTKQQIDANF
+80 YTKEQINANF

-160 VNSTITSNFNN
+160 LNSTITSNFNN

-180 TNFNNISSNSNL
+180 INFNNISSNSNL
-192 INNLNST
+192 INNLTST

-233 GGSFHETDYYNKITT
+233 GGSFNETDYYNKITT
-248 NNLLSEKLDTSISN
+248 SNLLSEKLNTSILN

-271 TSTFKIANFGN
+271 TSTVKIANFGN

-389 TQDTVISQKLDKV
+389 AQDTVISQKLDKV

-606 TDGKLTIDTNC
+606 TDGKSTIDTNC

-666 TATADFMGNLFAND
+666 TATADFMGNVFADD

-691 NHLAPNGGTLVTVD
+691 NHIAPNGGTLVTVD

-731 DNISMTTGTDIKM
+731 NNISMTTGTDIKM

-752 YDGTELS
+752 YDGTNLS
-759 TIDIIFRTSNTAFRI
+759 TIDVIFRTSNTAFRV

-873 PKKFKRKDRDDKDA
+873 PKKIKRKDRDDKDA

-905 SNVVHTSREYLGIE
+905 SNVVHSSREYLGIE

-937 VEKLEKEIKELKKEK
+937 QEKMEKEIKELKKEK

>member
-1 MKDLKSIKNSLI
+1 
-13 KKIKKN
+13 
-19 NKFLL
+19 
-24 LIILIMSQKTLMNIF
+24 MNIF

-70 LDSKADQANT
+70 LDSKADQADT
-80 YTKQQIDANF
+80 YTKEQINANF

-96 YDKTEIN
+96 YNKTEIN

-113 FLIGNLTITSNTNF
+113 FLIGNLTVTSNTNF
-127 NNISSNSNLINN
+127 NNISSNTNLINN
-139 LNSTIT
+139 LNSTM
-145 SNFNNISSNIHLINN
+145 
-160 VNSTITSNFNN
+160 TSNFNN
-171 ISSNSNLIN
+171 ISSNSHLIN
-180 TNFNNISSNSNL
+180 TNFNNISSNTNL

-199 ITSNF
+199 VSTNF
-204 NNISSNSNLITGLNS
+204 NNISSNSHLIS
-219 TINSHIIAISDLQN
+219 QLQT
-233 GGSFHETDYYNKITT
+233 GSFDSNLYYNKITT
-248 NNLLSEKLDTSISN
+248 NTLLSDKLNTSILN

-271 TSTFKIANFGN
+271 TATFKIAEFGN

-292 YFDSYVYGS
+292 YFDSYVYGNLS
-301 LAGSTMFLNQ
+301 GATMFLNQ
-311 RGFGNV
+311 RGFGDV

-328 KIILNHNTTILS
+328 KILLNHNTTILS

-389 TQDTVISQKLDKV
+389 AQDTVISQKLDKV
-402 NTTVQTVNSP
+402 NTTAQTVNSP

-480 NGNVHTSYNFAQMH
+480 NGNVHTSYNFAQAH

-554 FVAVSVGDV
+554 FVALSVGDI
-563 TNASNQYFMCDGLVN
+563 TNASNQYMMCDGLVN

-597 VNCDNINIA
+597 VNCDNVNIA

-622 VSAFSSFDMRNTD
+622 VSAFSSFDMRNSD
-635 SNSSIRFICGDPA
+635 ANSSIRFICGDPA
-648 VQSNIVGAVNIT
+648 IQSNIVGAVNIT

-666 TATADFMGNLFAND
+666 TATADFMGNLFAD
-680 VYVKTNGALRS
+680 DIYVKSGGALRS
-691 NHLAPNGGTLVTVD
+691 NNIAPNGGTLVTVD

-731 DNISMTTGTDIKM
+731 NNISMTTGTDIKM

-752 YDGTELS
+752 HDGTNLS
-759 TIDIIFRTSNTAFRI
+759 TIDVIFRTSNTAFRVSD
-774 ADSSSTPSVLLS
+774 ASSTPSVLLS

-796 TGSFTN
+796 TESFTN

-814 VNTKTLF
+814 AGTKKMLCNLIEPSTGTNIDLT
-821 VNDIQ
+821 
-826 DASGDAIDIT
+826 AS
-836 AGTVT
+836 TVT
-841 INGSLIDNSD
+841 INGTFVDSSD
-851 ARLKYD
+851 SRLKYD
-857 VDLLKSNCISM
+857 IDNVKSNCMNI

-873 PKKFKRKDRDDKDA
+873 PKKFKRHDRNDGGKT
-887 IHIGYIADDLL
+887 HIGYIADEVL
-898 KAVPKEI
+898 KAIPKEFE
-905 SNVVHTSREYLGIE
+905 NVVSKDRDYLGLN
-919 YTKVPI
+919 YLVLPV
-925 LLHKA
+925 LVHKA
-930 LLEVIDK
+930 VLELNDK
-937 VEKLEKEIKELKKEK
+937 VDKLEKEIKELKKEK

>member
-1 MKDLKSIKNSLI
+1 MPSINLTNFENVVAHTISEINST
-13 KKIKKN
+13 
-19 NKFLL
+19 
-24 LIILIMSQKTLMNIF
+24 SGVTNIRN
-39 DITANRIRQVKD
+39 IYANQ
-51 GAVNDI
+51 
-57 EDLYA
+57 
-62 SKSDIQTV
+62 SDIID
-70 LDSKADQANT
+70 LLNNKADQVDT

-90 YDITET
+90 YDITQS
-96 YDKTEIN
+96 YNKTEVN
-103 VLSNNISSNT
+103 VLSNNISSNAYFIMNNTATIASNLVNVSSNT

-127 NNISSNSNLINN
+127 NNISSNTHLINN

-145 SNFNNISSNIHLINN
+145 
-160 VNSTITSNFNN
+160 
-171 ISSNSNLIN
+171 
-180 TNFNNISSNSNL
+180 TNFNNISSNTNLINTNINNISSNTHL

-219 TINSHIIAISDLQN
+219 TVNSHITAILDLQNEN
-233 GGSFHETDYYNKITT
+233 GGSFNESDYYNKITT
-248 NNLLSEKLDTSISN
+248 NNILSEKLNTSVLN

-271 TSTFKIANFGN
+271 TATFKIAEFGN

-301 LAGSTMFLNQ
+301 LTGSTMFLNQ
-311 RGFGNV
+311 RGFGDV

-328 KIILNHNTTILS
+328 KILLNHNTTILS

-355 ITGSDSRYV
+355 IAGSDARYV
-364 LQSDNL
+364 LQSDGL
-370 AGLIT
+370 SGLIT

-389 TQDTVISQKLDKV
+389 AQDTVISQKLDKV
-402 NTTVQTVNSP
+402 NTTAQTVNSP

-437 FKRGCQLDSYQGLQ
+437 FKRGCQLDSYQGLT

-480 NGNVHTSYNFAQMH
+480 NGNVHTSYNFAQAH

-541 PDAIEGFYMHHPN
+541 PDATEGFYIHHPN
-554 FVAVSVGDV
+554 FVAVSVGDI
-563 TNASNQYFMCDGLVN
+563 TNASNQYMMCDGLVN
-578 KTIFSKPIDVLG
+578 KTIFSKPVDVLG

-597 VNCDNINIA
+597 VNCDNVNIA

-622 VSAFSSFDMRNTD
+622 VSSFSSFDMRNTD
-635 SNSSIRFICGDPA
+635 ANSSIRFICGDPA
-648 VQSNIVGAVNIT
+648 VQSNIVGAVNIS

-666 TATADFMGNLFAND
+666 TSTADVMGNLFAD
-680 VYVKTNGALRS
+680 DIYVKTNGALRS
-691 NHLAPNGGTLVTVD
+691 NHIAPNGGSLVTVD
-705 TNLAVQNAYLATNT
+705 TNMAIQNAYLATNT

-731 DNISMTTGTDIKM
+731 NNISMTTGTDLKM

-752 YDGTELS
+752 YDGTSLS
-759 TIDIIFRTSNTAFRI
+759 TIDVIFRTSNTAFRV
-774 ADSSSTPSVLLS
+774 ADSSTTPSVLLS

-796 TGSFTN
+796 TESFTN

-905 SNVVHTSREYLGIE
+905 SNVVHTEREYLGIE

-937 VEKLEKEIKELKKEK
+937 VEKLEKEIKELKKTI
-952 SK
+952 

>member
-1 MKDLKSIKNSLI
+1 MPSINLTNFENVVAHTISEINSTSGI
-13 KKIKKN
+13 
-19 NKFLL
+19 
-24 LIILIMSQKTLMNIF
+24 TNIRN
-39 DITANRIRQVKD
+39 IYANQ
-51 GAVNDI
+51 
-57 EDLYA
+57 
-62 SKSDIQTV
+62 SDIID
-70 LDSKADQANT
+70 LLNNKADQVDT
-80 YTKQQIDANF
+80 YTKAQIDSNF
-90 YDITET
+90 YDITQS
-96 YDKTEIN
+96 YNKTEVN

-127 NNISSNSNLINN
+127 NSISSNSNLINNLNSTMTSNFNSISSNSNLINNLNSTVSTNFNNISSNTNLINTNFNNISTNTHLIDN

-145 SNFNNISSNIHLINN
+145 SNFNNISSNTNLINN
-160 VNSTITSNFNN
+160 LNSTVS
-171 ISSNSNLIN
+171 
-180 TNFNNISSNSNL
+180 TNFNNISSNSHL
-192 INNLNST
+192 ISQLQSG
-199 ITSNF
+199 SF
-204 NNISSNSNLITGLNS
+204 DSNL
-219 TINSHIIAISDLQN
+219 
-233 GGSFHETDYYNKITT
+233 YYNKITT
-248 NNLLSEKLDTSISN
+248 NNLLSDKLNTSILN

-282 YNNFFEMYNN
+282 YNNFYEMYNN
-292 YFDSYVYGS
+292 YFDSYIYGNLS
-301 LAGSTMFLNQ
+301 GATMFLNQ
-311 RGFGNV
+311 RGFGDV

-340 NLQVSGLFSCSSILD
+340 NLQVSGLFSCSSILN
-355 ITGSDSRYV
+355 IAGSDARYV
-364 LQSDNL
+364 LQSDGLN
-370 AGLIT
+370 GLIT

-389 TQDTVISQKLDKV
+389 AQDTVINQKLDKV
-402 NTTVQTVNSP
+402 NTTAQTVNSP

-480 NGNVHTSYNFAQMH
+480 NGNIHTSYNFAQMH

-541 PDAIEGFYMHHPN
+541 PDAIEGFYIHHPN
-554 FVAVSVGDV
+554 FLACSIGDI
-563 TNASNQYFMCDGLVN
+563 TNASNQYFMADGLVG

-597 VNCDNINIA
+597 VNCDNVNIA

-617 ELYRY
+617 HLYRY

-635 SNSSIRFICGDPA
+635 SDSSIRFICGDPA

-660 TGWTFN
+660 SGWTFN
-666 TATADFMGNLFAND
+666 TATADFMGNLFADD
-680 VYVKTNGALRS
+680 VYVKANGALRS
-691 NHLAPNGGTLVTVD
+691 NHLAPNGGTLITVD

-731 DNISMTTGTDIKM
+731 DNISMTTGTDILM

-752 YDGTELS
+752 YDGTNLS
-759 TIDIIFRTSNTAFRI
+759 TIDVIFRTSNTAFRVS
-774 ADSSSTPSVLLS
+774 DSSTTPSVLLS

-802 NAPSTFNENVTV
+802 NASSTFNENVKV
-814 VNTKTLF
+814 AGTKKLLCNLIEPATGT
-821 VNDIQ
+821 N
-826 DASGDAIDIT
+826 IDLT
-836 AGTVT
+836 ATTVT
-841 INGSLIDNSD
+841 INGTFVDSSD
-851 ARLKYD
+851 SRLKYD
-857 VDLLKSNCISM
+857 IDNVKSNCMNI

-873 PKKFKRKDRDDKDA
+873 PKKFKRHDRNDGGKT
-887 IHIGYIADDLL
+887 HIGYIADEVL
-898 KAVPKEI
+898 KAIPKEFENI
-905 SNVVHTSREYLGIE
+905 VCQDREYLGLN
-919 YTKVPI
+919 YLVLPV
-925 LLHKA
+925 LVHKA
-930 LLEVIDK
+930 VLELNDKID
-937 VEKLEKEIKELKKEK
+937 KLEKEVKELKKEK

>member
-1 MKDLKSIKNSLI
+1 
-13 KKIKKN
+13 
-19 NKFLL
+19 
-24 LIILIMSQKTLMNIF
+24 MNIF
-39 DITANRIRQVKD
+39 DITANIIGQVKD

-70 LDSKADQANT
+70 LDSKADQADT
-80 YTKQQIDANF
+80 YTKEQINANF

-103 VLSNNISSNT
+103 VLSNNISHNT
-113 FLIGNLTITSNTNF
+113 H
-127 NNISSNSNLINN
+127 LINN
-139 LNSTIT
+139 LNSTMTSNFNSISHNTHLINNLNSTMT
-145 SNFNNISSNIHLINN
+145 SNFNNISHNTHLINN
-160 VNSTITSNFNN
+160 LNSTMTSNFNN
-171 ISSNSNLIN
+171 ISHNTHLIH
-180 TNFNNISSNSNL
+180 
-192 INNLNST
+192 NLNST
-199 ITSNF
+199 MTSNF
-204 NNISSNSNLITGLNS
+204 NNISHNTHLITGLNS
-219 TINSHIIAISDLQN
+219 TVNSHITAILDLQN
-233 GGSFHETDYYNKITT
+233 GGSFNETDYYNKITT
-248 NNLLSEKLDTSISN
+248 NNLLTDKFNTSVLN

-271 TSTFKIANFGN
+271 TSIFKIANFGN

-292 YFDSYVYGS
+292 YFDSYVYGNLS
-301 LAGSTMFLNQ
+301 GATMFLNQ
-311 RGFGNV
+311 RGFGDV

-389 TQDTVISQKLDKV
+389 AQDTVISQKLDKV
-402 NTTVQTVNSP
+402 NTTAQTVNSP

-541 PDAIEGFYMHHPN
+541 PDAIEGVYMHHPN
-554 FVAVSVGDV
+554 FVSLSVGDI
-563 TNASNQYFMCDGLVN
+563 TNASNQYMMCDGLVN

-597 VNCDNINIA
+597 VNCDNVNIA

-622 VSAFSSFDMRNTD
+622 VSAFSSFDMRNSD
-635 SNSSIRFICGDPA
+635 ANSSIRFICGDPA
-648 VQSNIVGAVNIT
+648 VQSNIVGAVNIS

-666 TATADFMGNLFAND
+666 TATADFMGNLFAD
-680 VYVKTNGALRS
+680 DIYVKSGGALRS
-691 NHLAPNGGTLVTVD
+691 NNIAPNGGTLVTVD
-705 TNLAVQNAYLATNT
+705 TNMAIQNAYLATNT

-731 DNISMTTGTDIKM
+731 NNISMTTGTDIKM

-752 YDGTELS
+752 HDGTNLS
-759 TIDIIFRTSNTAFRI
+759 TIDVIFRTSNTAFRVSD
-774 ADSSSTPSVLLS
+774 ASSTPSVLLS

-873 PKKFKRKDRDDKDA
+873 PKKITRKDRDDKDA

-905 SNVVHTSREYLGIE
+905 SNVVHSSREYLGIE

-937 VEKLEKEIKELKKEK
+937 VEKLEKEIKELKKQ